1 MSTSTTPSSSALAPV
16 RPGRSYDA
24 YPIHIPR
31 EVSPGT
37 MSDGTLSASHPLV
50 QQFLA
55 YTTRKFLDAEARA
68 AAAGKYKHKDQR
80 WHGAHKH
87 PLVTRWRCMH
97 GSGARV
103 ADVHAALGPGV
114 TDRLAEA
121 IFALGALAV
130 YSYWARPAHWA
141 FWAVNI
147 VEETAAV
154 VHEVVRECP
163 FYTLYSME
171 CGGRRRVRF

>member
-1 MSTSTTPSSSALAPV
+1 
-16 RPGRSYDA
+16 
-24 YPIHIPR
+24 
-31 EVSPGT
+31 

-50 QQFLA
+50 QHFLA
-55 YTTRKFLDAEARA
+55 YTTHKFLDAEPRA
-68 AAAGKYKHKDQR
+68 AAAGKHKDKR
-80 WHGAHKH
+80 WHDVHKH

-97 GSGARV
+97 GGGARV

-121 IFALGALAV
+121 IFALGALSM
-130 YSYWARPAHWA
+130 YSYRTRPAHWA

-154 VHEVVRECP
+154 VHEVVRECL
-163 FYTLYSME
+163 FYTLCSTE
-171 CGGRRRVRF
+171 CGG